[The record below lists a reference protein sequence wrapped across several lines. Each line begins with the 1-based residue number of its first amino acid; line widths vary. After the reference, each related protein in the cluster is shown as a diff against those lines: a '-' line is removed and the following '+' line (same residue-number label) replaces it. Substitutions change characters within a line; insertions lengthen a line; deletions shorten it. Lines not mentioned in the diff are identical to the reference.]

1 MKEEMKPVVYMLDT
15 NILVSW
21 ADALAGDGGVR
32 GKKTNA
38 ASRRIQRFCE
48 ENQNLIVVPDIVW
61 VEFLAVTLHRQIDVN
76 DDYETTLRRFRDRQ
90 TLAQQIEARMRNA
103 DNWRLDWE
111 PDAGPFADAQEL
123 LQDPNLID
131 IKIFEWLKRNA
142 ENRKKK
148 YQSDMDR
155 LTNKILDGMDSA
167 ILVCLN
173 DLASQEENKNR
184 QVVLYTADFPLW
196 RVLGRVKKLHKSW
209 FAQNTSAVFAFF
221 PKVLC
226 FQIVKEKVCRHE
238 NDASI
243 LCEKEMACG
252 NKIGKKQHFLKF

>member
-1 MKEEMKPVVYMLDT
+1 MADKMKPIVYMLDT

-21 ADALAGDGGVR
+21 ADALTEGGDIR
-32 GKKTNA
+32 EERRNA
-38 ASRRIQRFCE
+38 ASKRIQRFCE
-48 ENQNLIVVPDIVW
+48 KNQNSIVVPDIVW

-90 TLAQQIEARMRNA
+90 TLVQQIEARMRNA

-131 IKIFEWLKRNA
+131 KSIFEWLKRNA

-148 YQSDMDR
+148 YQPDMDR

-173 DLASQEENKNR
+173 DLASQEENANK

-209 FAQNTSAVFAFF
+209 FAQNTSAVFALFAKLF
-221 PKVLC
+221 C
-226 FQIVKEKVCRHE
+226 FQKVKGKTCRHE

-243 LCEKEMACG
+243 LIEKEMVCG
-252 NKIGKKQHFLKF
+252 NRLGKQRHFLRF